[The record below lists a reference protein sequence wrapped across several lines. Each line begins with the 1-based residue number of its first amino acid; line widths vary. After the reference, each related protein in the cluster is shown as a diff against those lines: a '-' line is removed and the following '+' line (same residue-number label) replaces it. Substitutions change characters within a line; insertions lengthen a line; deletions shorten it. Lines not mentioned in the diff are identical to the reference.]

1 MKQILVLIL
10 LEFIL
15 IPVFAQKNKKD
26 VVYLKSGAVIRGQLL
41 TNDLYNVKINSDGNL
56 WVFMPSEVDSVSRAL
71 KTKPDRGLDKNYFFD
86 TSMGVLVGNSG
97 NAQNAP
103 FSFMTSANFRAFDK
117 FYAGFGLGAEF
128 FDESYMPAF
137 AQIQYKFRN
146 TRFTPFVN
154 LQLGYMVPLEDAKN
168 QYNNYYYSDY
178 YPGTQPQPSGQLKTD
193 GGYMINPSLGFQR
206 FTSENLGWFFSF
218 GYRYHQLNYSGDNGY
233 KLEENFSRLS
243 LKIGVIFN

>member
-41 TNDLYNVKINSDGNL
+41 TNDLSNVKINSDGNL

-178 YPGTQPQPSGQLKTD
+178 YPGTQPHPSGKLKTE

-206 FTSENLGWFFSF
+206 FTSENFGWFFSF
-218 GYRYHQLNYSGDNGY
+218 GYRYHQLNYSGENNY
-233 KLEENFSRLS
+233 QLESNFSRLS
-243 LKIGVIFN
+243 LKIGILFN